1 MTEQPITRR
10 RMTTE
15 DAAKLRVNLLRL
27 AGLAVI
33 LGLLMEGLAIVGGAP
48 ASLRALF
55 DHGLW
60 PFTVCAAVGL
70 GQALVG
76 LWPARAGAFALVATP
91 IAFLLAKVIQ
101 KGMAV
106 LTDGAQPGAL
116 IESNLWLE
124 AGLRAAE
131 YAVLAAALAWLVRQ
145 TWAGALAHI
154 GLGLLIGVLFGAVIA
169 AFLPPDSLIGWVAEE
184 AVFPAGCSLIVFVS
198 ETLVHLLP
206 EAS

>member
-1 MTEQPITRR
+1 MSPQ
-10 RMTTE
+10 
-15 DAAKLRVNLLRL
+15 DAVKLRVNLLRL

-33 LGLLMEGLAIVGGAP
+33 LGLVMEAFAVIGGAP
-48 ASLRALF
+48 ASLLSLL

-60 PFTVCAAVGL
+60 PFMVCAAVGI

-76 LWPARAGAFALVATP
+76 LWPPRAGAFSLVATP

-106 LTDGAQPGAL
+106 LTEGAQPGAL

-124 AGLRAAE
+124 AGLRALE

-145 TWAGALAHI
+145 PWAGALAHI
-154 GLGLLIGVLFGAVIA
+154 AIGLVIGLLFGALIA
-169 AFLPPDSLIGWVAEE
+169 AFLPPDSLLGWVAEE

-206 EAS
+206 QSS